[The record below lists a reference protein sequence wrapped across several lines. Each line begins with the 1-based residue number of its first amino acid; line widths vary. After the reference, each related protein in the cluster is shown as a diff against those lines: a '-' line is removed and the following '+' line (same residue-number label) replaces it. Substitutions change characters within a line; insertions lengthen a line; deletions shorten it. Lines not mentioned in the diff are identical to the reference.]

1 METIFAFC
9 ITGLFSVWIW
19 SLKSAVADLQKRAPM
34 SAHNGPRHDLPPMR
48 TLKIKDGDGS
58 MIWTIE

>member
-19 SLKSAVADLQKRAPM
+19 SLKSEVADLHKRVPA
-34 SAHNGPRHDLPPMR
+34 SARSTSQHALPPMK